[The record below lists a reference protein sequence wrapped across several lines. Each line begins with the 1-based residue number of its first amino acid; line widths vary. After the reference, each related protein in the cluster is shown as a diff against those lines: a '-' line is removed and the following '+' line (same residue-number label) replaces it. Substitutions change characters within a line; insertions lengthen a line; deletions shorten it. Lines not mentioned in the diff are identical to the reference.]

1 LWYSLQAE
9 PSAAILSQLYFRANM
24 RKQLLHIVLMILVAC
39 CQTSCFLQSMTH
51 SEPER
56 AIPADGCATL
66 AKIPFQEAWYGMYY
80 REDKI
85 GYSHFKIEP
94 DGKDFTIKTD
104 SLMRLTAM
112 KKTSEVAMKED
123 ITVRPDLTLISFES
137 AVTMNGQRMKMIG
150 REDGTRLLVDIT
162 VDGEKRSREYPIEGK
177 LYHCSAVSFMPVMHG
192 LKDGRQDSFRIFN
205 PEKQGFDKVDQE
217 LFTVKGDAGPSG
229 AVWKVRNQYGRAQV
243 VAWLNNKGL
252 TVVEKSLEGS
262 MLTVLE
268 DEASAKSFLEKKTSS
283 KDLVLDLSLIKVA
296 KEIPGHEKLRYLKV
310 RMQGID
316 PTLIGEDLRQKIA
329 TPAGKSSS
337 DGFDVTVQSED
348 PAKLQASARTSQESV
363 SDTFLASTVTI
374 QADHAEIVEQAKK
387 IVSPRDSDF
396 QKVTKL
402 VNWVAANI
410 KNDLRDSLTAL
421 SVLRNRE
428 GECQAHANLYTAL
441 ARSLGIP
448 TRVVTGIVYTKHIGF
463 LYHAWAESFIG
474 GWLAVD
480 PTFRQVPADATHIRI
495 ASDDSGDISQ
505 SLHKMIGKVK
515 MEVLEYR

>member
-1 LWYSLQAE
+1 
-9 PSAAILSQLYFRANM
+9 M
-24 RKQLLHIVLMILVAC
+24 TVC
-39 CQTSCFLQSMTH
+39 CQTSCFIQTVTH
-51 SEPER
+51 SEPAR

-66 AKIPFQEAWYGMYY
+66 AKFPFREAWYGMYY

-94 DGKDFTIKTD
+94 NGKNFAVTTD

-112 KKTSEVAMKED
+112 KKTSEVAMKEE
-123 ITVRPDLTLISFES
+123 IVVRPDLTLISFES
-137 AVTMNGQRMKMIG
+137 AVSMNGQRMRMIG
-150 REDGTRLLVDIT
+150 RTDGNRLLVDIT
-162 VDGEKRSREYPIEGK
+162 VDGEKLSREYPIEGK
-177 LYHCSAVSFMPVMHG
+177 PYHCSAVSFMPVLHG

-217 LFTVKGDAGPSG
+217 LSTVKGDAGPSG
-229 AVWKVRNQYGRAQV
+229 AVWKVRNQYGRSQV

-262 MLTVLE
+262 MLTILE
-268 DEASAKSFLEKKTSS
+268 DEASAKRFLEKKTSG
-283 KDLVLDLSLIKVA
+283 KDLVLDLSLIKVS
-296 KEIPGHEKLRYLKV
+296 KEIPDHEKLRYLKV

-316 PTLIGEDLRQKIA
+316 PTLIGENFRQKIS

-337 DGFDVTVQSED
+337 DGFDVTVQTED
-348 PAKLQASARTSQESV
+348 PAKLQDSSRSSRESIPK
-363 SDTFLASTVTI
+363 TFLASTVTI
-374 QADHAEIVEQAKK
+374 QADHTEIVAQAKK
-387 IVSPRDSDF
+387 IVSPADSDL

-410 KNDLRDSLTAL
+410 KNDVKDSLTAL
-421 SVLRNRE
+421 AVLRNKE
-428 GECQAHANLYTAL
+428 GECQAHASLYTAL

-448 TRVVTGIVYTKHIGF
+448 TRVVTGIMYTKHIGF
-463 LYHAWAESFIG
+463 LYHAWAESFVG

-480 PTFRQVPADATHIRI
+480 PTFKQIPADATHIRI

-515 MEVLEYR
+515 MEVLEYK